1 MMITNA
7 RKIACYDFFPP
18 TARSARIRISH
29 ITPPDSAVLIYA
41 PKRSVEPVRFDGPEA
56 TADVPVKGH
65 EMYAQPVLG
74 NAGFA
79 VEFLGYQDDA

>member
-18 TARSARIRISH
+18 TALSARIRISH
-29 ITPPDSAVLIYA
+29 TPSDSAVLIYT
-41 PKRSVEPVRFDGPEA
+41 PKRCAEPVRFDGPET

-74 NAGFA
+74 NTDYQM
-79 VEFLGYQDDA
+79 EFLSYMDDI